1 MGNINYLWNITL
13 LSKLF
18 LLWDLWEL
26 YLFFSINY
34 SNYKSPSIL
43 QTHGKTIHFIEMNKP
58 KKANNKA
65 QPRQS
70 SPCAISQQLKLV
82 ENSFLGPHGITSLS
96 THATSTYY
104 WFFGKIYLRPKISSY
119 LIQLHGLSS
128 NGPQDPYFKRR
139 IHDPHFLFINWDHNP
154 TTSSTSTYGLKL
166 TAHTTSLT
174 LMANGFFNKSPY
186 LHKMSTKS
194 KVRHLIFGLWSKLI
208 SLFGE
213 TLGVMVWRAKR
224 CAQ

>member
-18 LLWDLWEL
+18 LLRDLWEL

-82 ENSFLGPHGITSLS
+82 EDSFLGPRGITSLS
-96 THATSTYY
+96 THATSTHY
-104 WFFGKIYLRPKISSY
+104 WFFWVNL
-119 LIQLHGLSS
+119 
-128 NGPQDPYFKRR
+128 FKTQ
-139 IHDPHFLFINWDHNP
+139 N
-154 TTSSTSTYGLKL
+154 
-166 TAHTTSLT
+166 
-174 LMANGFFNKSPY
+174 
-186 LHKMSTKS
+186 
-194 KVRHLIFGLWSKLI
+194 KLI
-208 SLFGE
+208 SHSTTWIGLTWPARSLLQE
-213 TLGVMVWRAKR
+213 TDSWSTFPLHQLGS
-224 CAQ
+224 